1 MVHKVVRRE
10 SWPLIC
16 MYDQIILYDKTST
29 AENSFKWRSL
39 FSQSNVLA
47 VITFFF
53 PSMQR
58 ISLIQDDK
66 LEIKQGE

>member
-1 MVHKVVRRE
+1 
-10 SWPLIC
+10 

-47 VITFFF
+47 VITFFS

-66 LEIKQGE
+66 LENKQGKWEKKLPFEVIEIVRW